1 LRSEKNAEALTRK
14 EITKRRIH
22 EKRIR
27 RFDSSEMK
35 EDDEILSK
43 FFDRR
48 D

>member
-1 LRSEKNAEALTRK
+1 LRSEKNAEALTTK
-14 EITKRRIH
+14 EIMKRRID

-35 EDDEILSK
+35 KDDEILSR
-43 FFDRR
+43 FYDRR